1 MNFFKQWLF
10 KKMCSVMYGGESS
23 FDSSEYMATISQQGA
38 FMIAMKKKIKA
49 CQNIEFS
56 VYKQSNEGKEKL
68 TKHTLVNLFKMINKN
83 TSFNDF
89 IDYFLVWYEGYDN
102 GVLLEVVKG
111 LSNFCPDLYIHN
123 PNNFTVHY
131 EGNNISRIEIMNPH
145 RNIAGEELEN
155 FMWIRSP
162 NYSNVK
168 DGVSGQG
175 TTSGY
180 SKHNAFAI
188 WGAYVK
194 KAWEWNWSLA
204 KNLGK
209 PGGILST
216 EGYVDKEDR
225 KEISDKYT
233 ASNGGS
239 NHAGKPL
246 VLGSG
251 LKYQDTSRAP
261 IDTDWNAGEQKA
273 YERTAIST
281 GVPAEL
287 VGGGESTYQNR
298 RHAKKELYKDEI
310 IPFFNNLKGWLNYL
324 LRDYL
329 KEGEFID
336 YDLTGIDELKE
347 DISEV
352 IKNLEPIK
360 NRITINEYRKFLS
373 KMTDIEL
380 EDLGKKGDVIL
391 VSAGDVTLDETLE
404 VIDTEMEKEDDI

>member
-145 RNIAGEELEN
+145 RNISGEELEN

-168 DGVSGQG
+168 DGVSGQE
-175 TTSGY
+175 TTLGY

-360 NRITINEYRKFLS
+360 NRVTINEYRKFLS

>member
-145 RNIAGEELEN
+145 RNISGEELEN

-175 TTSGY
+175 TTLGY

-352 IKNLEPIK
+352 VKNLEPIK
-360 NRITINEYRKFLS
+360 NRVTINEYRKFLS

>member
-1 MNFFKQWLF
+1 MNFFKRWF
-10 KKMCSVMYGGESS
+10 MNKMCSIMYGGESP
-23 FDSSEYMATISQQGA
+23 FNRDEYMATITQQEA
-38 FMIAMKKKIKA
+38 FMIAMRKKIKA
-49 CQNIEFS
+49 CQNIEFGI
-56 VYKQSNEGKEKL
+56 YKESKDGKERID
-68 TKHTLVNLFKMINKN
+68 KHTLSPLFKMINKN

-89 IDYFLVWYEGYDN
+89 IDYFLVWYEGFDN
-102 GVLLEVVKG
+102 GVLLELVRG
-111 LSNFCPDLYIHN
+111 LPSFCPDIYIHN
-123 PNNFTVHY
+123 PNNFNIY
-131 EGNNISRIEIMNPH
+131 FSGNEIGRIEILNPN
-145 RNIAGEELEN
+145 RIITGEELKD

-168 DGVSGQG
+168 DSISGQG
-175 TTSGY
+175 ITVGY
-180 SKHNAFAI
+180 TKQNAFAL

-216 EGYVDKEDR
+216 EGFVDKEDR

-233 ASNGGS
+233 ASNGGA

-261 IDTDWNAGEQKA
+261 IDADWNAGEQKA
-273 YERTAIST
+273 YERTAIAT

-298 RHAKKELYKDEI
+298 KHAKKELYKDEV
-310 IPFFNNLKGWLNYL
+310 IPFFNNLKGWLNYFL
-324 LRDYL
+324 KDYL

-352 IKNLEPIK
+352 IKDLEAIK
-360 NRITINEYRKFLS
+360 NRVTINEYRKFLS
-373 KMTDIEL
+373 KMTDIDL
-380 EDLGKKGDVIL
+380 EDLGEKGDVML
-391 VSAGDVTLDETLE
+391 VGSGDVTLDEVLE
-404 VIDTEMEKEDDI
+404 VDTSQQEDEDDI

>member
-1 MNFFKQWLF
+1 MNFIRQWLL
-10 KKMCSVMYGGESS
+10 KKMCSVVYGGESP
-23 FDSSEYMATISQQGA
+23 FDRDEYMATIPQQEA

-56 VYKQSNEGKEKL
+56 IYKKTADGKEQL
-68 TKHTLVNLFKMINKN
+68 SKHTLSNLFKMINQN

-111 LSNFCPDLYIHN
+111 LSNFCPDLYIHS
-123 PNNFTVHY
+123 PKNFTVHY
-131 EGNNISRIEIMNPH
+131 EGSRISRIELMNPH
-145 RNIAGEELEN
+145 KNITGEELDN
-155 FMWIRSP
+155 FLWVRSP
-162 NYSNVK
+162 NYENIK
-168 DGVSGQG
+168 DGISGLG
-175 TTSGY
+175 VTTGY
-180 SKHNAFAI
+180 SKNNAFAI

-233 ASNGGS
+233 ASNGGA

-261 IDTDWNAGEQKA
+261 IDTDWCTGEQKA
-273 YERTAIST
+273 YERTAIAA

-298 RHAKKELYKDEI
+298 KHAKKELYKDEI
-310 IPFFNNLKGWLNYL
+310 IPFFNNLKNWLNYL

-360 NRITINEYRKFLS
+360 NRVTINEYRKFLS

-380 EDLGKKGDVIL
+380 EDLGEKGDVIL
-391 VSAGDVTLDETLE
+391 VSAGDVTLAEVLE
-404 VIDTEMEKEDDI
+404 SPDVSEEKEDDI

>member
-1 MNFFKQWLF
+1 MNFIRQWLL
-10 KKMCSVMYGGESS
+10 KKMCSVVYGGESP
-23 FDSSEYMATISQQGA
+23 FDRDEYMATIPQQEA

-56 VYKQSNEGKEKL
+56 VYKKTADGKEQL
-68 TKHTLVNLFKMINKN
+68 SKHTLSNLFKMINQN

-111 LSNFCPDLYIHN
+111 LSNFCPDLYIHS
-123 PNNFTVHY
+123 PKNFTVHY
-131 EGNNISRIEIMNPH
+131 EGSKISRIELMNPH
-145 RNIAGEELEN
+145 KNITGEELDN
-155 FMWIRSP
+155 FLWVRSP
-162 NYSNVK
+162 NYENIK
-168 DGVSGQG
+168 DGISGLG
-175 TTSGY
+175 VTTGY
-180 SKHNAFAI
+180 SKYNAFAI

-233 ASNGGS
+233 ASNGGA

-261 IDTDWNAGEQKA
+261 IDTDWCTGEQKA
-273 YERTAIST
+273 YERTAIAA

-298 RHAKKELYKDEI
+298 KHAKKELYKDEI
-310 IPFFNNLKGWLNYL
+310 IPFFNNLKNWLNYL

-360 NRITINEYRKFLS
+360 NRVTINEYRKFLS

-380 EDLGKKGDVIL
+380 EDLGEKGDVIL
-391 VSAGDVTLDETLE
+391 VSAGDVTLNEILE
-404 VIDTEMEKEDDI
+404 SPDVSEEKEDDI

>member
-145 RNIAGEELEN
+145 RNISGEELEN

-175 TTSGY
+175 TTLGY

-281 GVPAEL
+281 GVPVEL

-360 NRITINEYRKFLS
+360 NRVTINEYRKFLS

>member
-145 RNIAGEELEN
+145 RNISGEELEN

-175 TTSGY
+175 TTLGY

-352 IKNLEPIK
+352 IKK
-360 NRITINEYRKFLS
+360 S
-373 KMTDIEL
+373 
-380 EDLGKKGDVIL
+380 
-391 VSAGDVTLDETLE
+391 
-404 VIDTEMEKEDDI
+404 

>member
-1 MNFFKQWLF
+1 MNLFKQWLF

-23 FDSSEYMATISQQGA
+23 FDSSEYMATISRQGA
-38 FMIAMKKKIKA
+38 FVIAMKKKIKA
-49 CQNIEFS
+49 CQNIEFFI
-56 VYKQSNEGKEKL
+56 YKQSNSGKEKL

-89 IDYFLVWYEGYDN
+89 LDYFLIWYEGYDN

-123 PNNFTVHY
+123 PNNFIVHY
-131 EGNNISRIEIMNPH
+131 SGNNISRIEIMNPN

-162 NYSNVK
+162 NYSNIK

-175 TTSGY
+175 ITTGY

-209 PGGILST
+209 PGGILTT
-216 EGYVDKEDR
+216 EGFLDKDDR
-225 KEISDKYT
+225 KEISDKYI

-273 YERTAIST
+273 YERTAIAT

-324 LRDYL
+324 LRHYL

-336 YDLTGIDELKE
+336 YDLTGINELKE
-347 DISEV
+347 DIGEV

-373 KMTDIEL
+373 KITDIEL
-380 EDLGKKGDVIL
+380 EDLGKKGDVVL
-391 VSAGDVTLDETLE
+391 VSAGDVTLDEILE
-404 VIDTEMEKEDDI
+404 TNDTSGEREEDI

>member
-1 MNFFKQWLF
+1 MNFIRQWLL
-10 KKMCSVMYGGESS
+10 KKMCSVVYDGESP
-23 FDSSEYMATISQQGA
+23 FERDEYMATISQQEA

-56 VYKQSNEGKEKL
+56 VYKKTADGKEQL
-68 TKHTLVNLFKMINKN
+68 SKHTLSNLFKMINQN

-111 LSNFCPDLYIHN
+111 LSNFCPDLYIHS
-123 PNNFTVHY
+123 PKNFTVHY
-131 EGNNISRIEIMNPH
+131 EGSKISRIELMNPH
-145 RNIAGEELEN
+145 KNITGEELDN
-155 FMWIRSP
+155 FLWIRSP
-162 NYSNVK
+162 NYENIK
-168 DGVSGQG
+168 DGISGLG
-175 TTSGY
+175 ITTGY

-216 EGYVDKEDR
+216 EGFVDKEDR

-233 ASNGGS
+233 ASNGGA

-261 IDTDWNAGEQKA
+261 IDTDWCIGEQKA
-273 YERTAIST
+273 YERTAIAT

-298 RHAKKELYKDEI
+298 KHAKKELYKDEI
-310 IPFFNNLKGWLNYL
+310 IPFFNNLKKWLNYL

-352 IKNLEPIK
+352 IRNLEPIK
-360 NRITINEYRKFLS
+360 NRVTINEYRKFLS

-391 VSAGDVTLDETLE
+391 VSAGDVTLDEVLE
-404 VIDTEMEKEDDI
+404 SPNVSEEKEDDI

>member
-145 RNIAGEELEN
+145 RNISGEELEN

-175 TTSGY
+175 TTLGY

-352 IKNLEPIK
+352 IKNLELIK
-360 NRITINEYRKFLS
+360 NRVTINEYRKFLS

>member
-145 RNIAGEELEN
+145 RNISGEELEN

-175 TTSGY
+175 TTLGY

-352 IKNLEPIK
+352 IKNLESIK
-360 NRITINEYRKFLS
+360 NRVTINEYRKFLS

>member
-1 MNFFKQWLF
+1 MNFIRQWLL
-10 KKMCSVMYGGESS
+10 KKMCSVVYGGESP
-23 FDSSEYMATISQQGA
+23 FERDEYMTTIPQQEA

-56 VYKQSNEGKEKL
+56 VYKKTADGKEQL
-68 TKHTLVNLFKMINKN
+68 SKHTLSNLFKMINQN

-111 LSNFCPDLYIHN
+111 LSNFCPDLYIHS
-123 PNNFTVHY
+123 PKNFTVHY
-131 EGNNISRIEIMNPH
+131 EGSKISRIELMNPH
-145 RNIAGEELEN
+145 KNIIGEELDN
-155 FMWIRSP
+155 FLWIRNP
-162 NYSNVK
+162 NYENIK
-168 DGVSGQG
+168 DGISGLG
-175 TTSGY
+175 ITTGY

-216 EGYVDKEDR
+216 EGFVDKEDR

-233 ASNGGS
+233 ASNGGA

-261 IDTDWNAGEQKA
+261 IDTDWCIGEQKA
-273 YERTAIST
+273 YERTAIAT

-298 RHAKKELYKDEI
+298 KHAKKELYKDEI
-310 IPFFNNLKGWLNYL
+310 IPFFNNLKNWLNYL

-329 KEGEFID
+329 KEEEFID

-352 IKNLEPIK
+352 IRNLEPIK
-360 NRITINEYRKFLS
+360 NRVTINEYRKFLS

-391 VSAGDVTLDETLE
+391 VSAGDVTLDEVLE
-404 VIDTEMEKEDDI
+404 SSNVSEEKEDDI

>member
-1 MNFFKQWLF
+1 MNFIRQWLL
-10 KKMCSVMYGGESS
+10 KKMCSVVYGGESP
-23 FDSSEYMATISQQGA
+23 FDRDEYMATIPQQEA

-56 VYKQSNEGKEKL
+56 VYKKTADGKEQL
-68 TKHTLVNLFKMINKN
+68 SKHTLSNLFKMINQN

-111 LSNFCPDLYIHN
+111 LSNFCPDLYIHS
-123 PNNFTVHY
+123 PKNFTVHY
-131 EGNNISRIEIMNPH
+131 EGSRISRIELMNPH
-145 RNIAGEELEN
+145 KNITGEELDN
-155 FMWIRSP
+155 FLWVRSP
-162 NYSNVK
+162 NYENIK
-168 DGVSGQG
+168 DGISGLG
-175 TTSGY
+175 VTTGY

-233 ASNGGS
+233 ASNGGA

-261 IDTDWNAGEQKA
+261 IDTDWCTGEQKA
-273 YERTAIST
+273 YERTAIAV

-298 RHAKKELYKDEI
+298 KHAKKELYKDEI
-310 IPFFNNLKGWLNYL
+310 IPFFNNLKNWLNYL

-360 NRITINEYRKFLS
+360 NRVTINEYRKFLS

-380 EDLGKKGDVIL
+380 EDLGEKGDVIL
-391 VSAGDVTLDETLE
+391 VSAGDVTLAEVLE
-404 VIDTEMEKEDDI
+404 SPDVSEEKEDDI